1 MMKPSDVRASYD
13 SAAAAYAE
21 HLFDELDEK
30 PIDRHILDRFAESL
44 SGGRLVADLG
54 CGPGHVAKYLRER
67 GVNVVGVDLSPE
79 MVRSASERVPGI
91 EFRAGDMRK
100 LDFPDASLA
109 GIVAFYSIVHFEPLE
124 LEQIFR
130 ECRRVLSD
138 DGLMLLA
145 FHIGDETVHLD
156 EMWGKP
162 VNLDFRFH
170 QPDDVIASL
179 KAANL
184 IVTES
189 VEREPYE
196 DAEYPSRRCYLLATA
211 D

>member
-1 MMKPSDVRASYD
+1 MTKQSDVRTSYD
-13 SAAAAYAE
+13 SAATAYAE
-21 HLFDELDEK
+21 HLFNELDEK

-44 SGGRLVADLG
+44 SGQGLVADLG
-54 CGPGHVAKYLRER
+54 CGPGHIAKYLHER
-67 GVNVVGVDLSPE
+67 GVDVVGVDLSPE
-79 MVRSASERVPGI
+79 MVRSATELVPGV
-91 EFRAGDMRK
+91 EFKKGDMRK
-100 LDFPDASLA
+100 LDFPDADLA
-109 GIVAFYSIVHFEPLE
+109 GTVAFYSIVHFEPTE
-124 LEQIFR
+124 LDQIFR
-130 ECRRVLSD
+130 ECRRVLAD

-179 KAANL
+179 KSANL

-211 D
+211 V

>member
-1 MMKPSDVRASYD
+1 MTKSSNVRTSYD
-13 SAAAAYAE
+13 SAATAYAE
-21 HLFDELDEK
+21 HLFNELDEK

-44 SGGRLVADLG
+44 SGQGLVADLG
-54 CGPGHVAKYLRER
+54 CGPGHIAKYLHER
-67 GVNVVGVDLSPE
+67 GVDVVGVDLSPE
-79 MVRSASERVPGI
+79 MVRSATELVPGV
-91 EFRAGDMRK
+91 EFKKGDMRK
-100 LDFPDASLA
+100 LDFPDADLA
-109 GIVAFYSIVHFEPLE
+109 GTVAFYSIVHFEPTE
-124 LEQIFR
+124 LDQIFR
-130 ECRRVLSD
+130 ECRRVLAD

-179 KAANL
+179 KSADL

-211 D
+211 V

>member
-1 MMKPSDVRASYD
+1 MTKSSNVRTSYD
-13 SAAAAYAE
+13 SAATAYAE
-21 HLFDELDEK
+21 HLFNELDEK

-44 SGGRLVADLG
+44 SGQGLVADLG
-54 CGPGHVAKYLRER
+54 CGPGHIAKYLHER
-67 GVNVVGVDLSPE
+67 GVDVVGVDLSPE
-79 MVRSASERVPGI
+79 MVRSATELVPGV
-91 EFRAGDMRK
+91 EFKTGDMRK
-100 LDFPDASLA
+100 LDFPDADLA
-109 GIVAFYSIVHFEPLE
+109 GIVAFYSIVHFEPTE
-124 LEQIFR
+124 LDQIFR
-130 ECRRVLSD
+130 ECRRVLAD

-179 KAANL
+179 KSANL

-211 D
+211 V